1 MAMESAKTFP
11 PQMQD
16 LQVFYMVNDF
26 IGNTEAMMVLV
37 KFRKKQRNR
46 IVYPKSLLFFEFVKI
61 EKQKNKKIWMI
72 FLLF

>member
-11 PQMQD
+11 HQMQD

-46 IVYPKSLLFFEFVKI
+46 IVYPKSLLF
-61 EKQKNKKIWMI
+61 
-72 FLLF
+72 LSL

>member
-26 IGNTEAMMVLV
+26 IGNTETMMVLG